1 MLGTA
6 AYLAPELLAGGAP
19 TPAADVYG
27 LGVLLFESLTGHV
40 PPGTGDGGWWSLDAV
55 PGLPRE
61 VAELQRR
68 CVAAGPEARPS
79 SATVA
84 DVLGAVRGTGP
95 RRAVSWQALSQSRA
109 AAETAGQTAAVP
121 AGVDDLAA
129 RAGPV
134 GRDTA
139 LLLGPLG
146 DDRRR
151 TQVVARSRAGAW
163 LAGGAVGA
171 AVAFA
176 LVLAVLPRPAPPA
189 EAPPATTAAAP
200 PPTTAVAQ
208 ATPGTA
214 VDPLERVQRT
224 IDDGVAAGQIR
235 ADVGTDLDNLVGE
248 LRDALG
254 SGHHG
259 DLEHRID
266 ELQRKLEKRGEESG
280 AITPARAEAVS
291 LTLDELARSLP
302 SQ

>member
-1 MLGTA
+1 
-6 AYLAPELLAGGAP
+6 
-19 TPAADVYG
+19 
-27 LGVLLFESLTGHV
+27 
-40 PPGTGDGGWWSLDAV
+40 
-55 PGLPRE
+55 
-61 VAELQRR
+61 
-68 CVAAGPEARPS
+68 
-79 SATVA
+79 VA

-95 RRAVSWQALSQSRA
+95 RRAVGWQALSQSRA

-134 GRDTA
+134 GGDTA

-151 TQVVARSRAGAW
+151 TQVVVARSRAGAW

-176 LVLAVLPRPAPPA
+176 LVLAVLPHPAPPA
-189 EAPPATTAAAP
+189 GAPPATTAAAP

-208 ATPGTA
+208 ATPGRA

-235 ADVGTDLDNLVGE
+235 PDVGTDLDNLVGE

-280 AITPARAEAVS
+280 AITPAMAEAVS
-291 LTLDELARSLP
+291 LALDELARSLP